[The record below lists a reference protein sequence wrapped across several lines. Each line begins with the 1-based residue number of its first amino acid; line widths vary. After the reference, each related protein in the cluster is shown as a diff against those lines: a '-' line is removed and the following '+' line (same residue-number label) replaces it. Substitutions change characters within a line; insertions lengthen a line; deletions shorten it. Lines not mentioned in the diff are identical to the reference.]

1 MLHTPVY
8 IAGPVICLI
17 IILKGIVIIK
27 KINLFNKNVAGI
39 IN

>member
-1 MLHTPVY
+1 MLHTPDY
-8 IAGPVICLI
+8 IAKSVICLI
-17 IILKGIVIIK
+17 TILKGMGFIE